1 MLNIYSKQIVVLSQ
15 SLLLVESIK
24 DNFPFQIQKIPTDL
38 SINYLISSDS
48 IKYHN
53 KIDLLITDFKP
64 KNFEDWYKVNII
76 ANLDS
81 NNKISAD
88 EICFLKPL
96 KLNNLFKVIKKTID
110 NNSVF
115 CVINDDFVYNESTQS
130 ISSNKKLI
138 TLTEKENKI
147 LKFILLSKNFT
158 TEKDLL
164 LKQVWQYN
172 ENTESSTVD
181 THLYKLKAKLPENML
196 KIKNNIY
203 QLSIVSIDTN

>member
-1 MLNIYSKQIVVLSQ
+1 MLNIHSKQIVVLSQ
-15 SLLLVESIK
+15 SLLLIESIK
-24 DNFPFQIQKIPTDL
+24 DNFPFQIQNISADF
-38 SINYLISSDS
+38 SINYIASNDS
-48 IKYHN
+48 NSINYYD

-64 KNFEDWYKVNII
+64 KNFEDWYKINII
-76 ANLDS
+76 ANLDN

-88 EICFLKPL
+88 EISFLKPL

-115 CVINDDFVYNESTQS
+115 CTINDYFIYNESTQS
-130 ISSNKKLI
+130 ISSNKKLT

-147 LKFILLSKNFT
+147 FKFILLSGNFT
-158 TEKDLL
+158 AEKESL

-172 ENTESSTVD
+172 ENSESSTVD
-181 THLYKLKAKLPENML
+181 THLYKLKAKLPDNML

-203 QLSIVSIDTN
+203 QLSIDTK